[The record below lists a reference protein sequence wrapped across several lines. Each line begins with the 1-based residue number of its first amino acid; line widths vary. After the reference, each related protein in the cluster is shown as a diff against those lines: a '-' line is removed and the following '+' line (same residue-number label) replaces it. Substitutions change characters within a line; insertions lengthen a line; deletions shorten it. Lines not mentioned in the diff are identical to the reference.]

1 MLALFTVVTL
11 IKDMPTKGLIAGMIG
26 TVIDIYSTPTL
37 AYEVEFCDS
46 AGKTIVQLALSPNQ
60 IQQAITIKPTHNLDN
75 PLIRMVG
82 FHGGSSMFE
91 LGTVSDMQLFF
102 DCIDSFVVS
111 KHPETDWS
119 LITDR
124 LYAKYLRREDL
135 QTGLSLMKT
144 IENSFATTS
153 SSMVDWNLDVPRKT
167 KLNHEAKTLD
177 IVFARYFVA
186 FSHCSE
192 SAQLSYEAFGKYLPR
207 RTGTTDVPHYIID
220 KNRRLTEYD
229 SHIGKPFWQLKT

>member
-1 MLALFTVVTL
+1 M
-11 IKDMPTKGLIAGMIG
+11 IKDMPTNGLIAGMIG

-60 IQQAITIKPTHNLDN
+60 IKQATLIKPTHNLEN

-82 FHGGSSMFE
+82 FHGGCLMFE

-124 LYAKYLRREDL
+124 LYARYIKREDL
-135 QTGLSLMKT
+135 QTGLSLMKI

-167 KLNHEAKTLD
+167 TLNHEAATLG
-177 IVFARYFVA
+177 IVFAKYFEGFLKCTEDA
-186 FSHCSE
+186 LYFS
-192 SAQLSYEAFGKYLPR
+192 EAFGDYVPLR
-207 RTGTTDVPHYIID
+207 IGTTEIPHFIID
-220 KNRRLTEYD
+220 KNRPLSEYD
-229 SHIGKPFWQLKT
+229 ALTGKPFWQREI